1 MRLSFSNAKA
11 NDSLW
16 EMEGGMFKASPLV
29 DICNG
34 NDTLRPHNKER
45 KVPLALDRNN
55 RIIVVYSKQQS
66 SNTGAGVATRAHV
79 HQQRQQVHS
88 WPKQCICSPVYNVC
102 SILRP
107 TSAAL
112 SRVSETE
119 GQLQH
124 SRCPS
129 TNSNFTTENT

>member
-1 MRLSFSNAKA
+1 MRCFGGKTLCTLQASE
-11 NDSLW
+11 SLW
-16 EMEGGMFKASPLV
+16 EMEGGMFTASPLV

-34 NDTLRPHNKER
+34 NDTLRPHKKEHKEWR
-45 KVPLALDRNN
+45 HTVAS
-55 RIIVVYSKQQS
+55 I
-66 SNTGAGVATRAHV
+66 SNG
-79 HQQRQQVHS
+79 S
-88 WPKQCICSPVYNVC
+88 

-124 SRCPS
+124 SR
-129 TNSNFTTENT
+129 